1 MNRNILIQVWILF
14 AILLSNFA
22 AQIVYFYHLYYT
34 PQHPLPGFRST
45 LLMGA
50 VFVLFLVSYILL
62 MKKRKA
68 GFYMMVFYLCL
79 EFFFYLWNIIGSGL
93 RPEYGWFFH
102 LRDRDPI
109 LWMVFAIGYLSFF
122 ASGYFLALLLYQ
134 HKNFI

>member
-1 MNRNILIQVWILF
+1 MGSVF
-14 AILLSNFA
+14 A
-22 AQIVYFYHLYYT
+22 
-34 PQHPLPGFRST
+34 
-45 LLMGA
+45 
-50 VFVLFLVSYILL
+50 LFLVSYILL

-109 LWMVFAIGYLSFF
+109 LWMVFAVGYLSFF
-122 ASGYFLALLLYQ
+122 ASGYFLALLLYR